1 MRKQKAQS
9 ESSTS
14 SDIELRLDQL
24 EKKADQQKIIA
35 SKILQGLDK
44 QNSSSRKGI
53 IVKRCRE

>member
-9 ESSTS
+9 ESSAS

-24 EKKADQQKIIA
+24 KKKADQQKIIA

-44 QNSSSRKGI
+44 QNSSIGKKKSRLNMS
-53 IVKRCRE
+53 